1 MLPRSLVEI
10 RCFPELLDAL
20 NRAQERSEEA
30 SRQLVEF
37 IEEQAGEEDLLA
49 EVKNDKDKVTQKL
62 VNARLAQL
70 KPPPADPDELAVL
83 NRCLALIKAEASAK
97 KALKAA
103 QEALDRAVFKHYP
116 TLDEAAIKTLV
127 VQDKWLATLQAGI
140 KAEIERITQQ
150 LASRVKELEER
161 YAEPLPALEAA
172 VEALSE
178 KVAGHLRAMGLE
190 W

>member
-1 MLPRSLVEI
+1 M
-10 RCFPELLDAL
+10 
-20 NRAQERSEEA
+20 
-30 SRQLVEF
+30 
-37 IEEQAGEEDLLA
+37 
-49 EVKNDKDKVTQKL
+49 
-62 VNARLAQL
+62 
-70 KPPPADPDELAVL
+70 
-83 NRCLALIKAEASAK
+83 
-97 KALKAA
+97 
-103 QEALDRAVFKHYP
+103 FKHYP

-161 YAEPLPALEAA
+161 YAEPLLALEAS

-178 KVAGHLRAMGLE
+178 KVAEHLRAMGLE

>member
-1 MLPRSLVEI
+1 MRKSAE
-10 RCFPELLDAL
+10 
-20 NRAQERSEEA
+20 
-30 SRQLVEF
+30 SRTGSV
-37 IEEQAGEEDLLA
+37 
-49 EVKNDKDKVTQKL
+49 
-62 VNARLAQL
+62 
-70 KPPPADPDELAVL
+70 
-83 NRCLALIKAEASAK
+83 
-97 KALKAA
+97 
-103 QEALDRAVFKHYP
+103 DRAVFKHYP

>member
-1 MLPRSLVEI
+1 M
-10 RCFPELLDAL
+10 
-20 NRAQERSEEA
+20 
-30 SRQLVEF
+30 
-37 IEEQAGEEDLLA
+37 
-49 EVKNDKDKVTQKL
+49 
-62 VNARLAQL
+62 
-70 KPPPADPDELAVL
+70 
-83 NRCLALIKAEASAK
+83 
-97 KALKAA
+97 
-103 QEALDRAVFKHYP
+103 
-116 TLDEAAIKTLV
+116 
-127 VQDKWLATLQAGI
+127 AGI

>member
-1 MLPRSLVEI
+1 M
-10 RCFPELLDAL
+10 
-20 NRAQERSEEA
+20 
-30 SRQLVEF
+30 
-37 IEEQAGEEDLLA
+37 
-49 EVKNDKDKVTQKL
+49 
-62 VNARLAQL
+62 
-70 KPPPADPDELAVL
+70 L

-116 TLDEAAIKTLV
+116 PLDEAAIKTLV

-161 YAEPLPALEAA
+161 YAEPLPAR
-172 VEALSE
+172 S
-178 KVAGHLRAMGLE
+178 RR
-190 W
+190 